1 VPNGYGVVGAQVGP
15 TFLHEEVVA
24 LFLAVETRLQLR
36 RADDLLPS
44 VCALNMSMWVRHVAS
59 SLSLLIND

>member
-1 VPNGYGVVGAQVGP
+1 
-15 TFLHEEVVA
+15 LVA
-24 LFLAVETRLQLR
+24 LFLAVETGLQLR